1 MHAQAHIDRPV
12 PIPIWK
18 RILDVACCLI
28 ALPFLGLAA
37 LWAFIITTT
46 TSRGPVFF
54 RQERVGYMGRRFWL
68 YKFRT
73 MHVTASVSEHQ
84 AYFSQLMTSNV
95 PMQKLDARGD
105 RRLIPGGWLL
115 RASGLDELPQ
125 IINVLRGE
133 MSIVGPRPCI
143 PYEYERYSLPQ
154 RERLRSVPG
163 LTGLWQVSGK
173 NRTTFDE
180 MVSMDIAYA
189 ERLSFISDLGIIF
202 RTVPALLTQ
211 ISDTRKARRSGG
223 VVPVPAA
230 TNSVGEMKSRAATG
244 SEDAGLA
251 ATAVSATF
259 VARSQNV
266 IAGTRVEEHR
276 DASTRQSRESW
287 ISFKSGSNSDSI
299 GPRLAEQPPQT

>member
-1 MHAQAHIDRPV
+1 MPSPADVNLPV

-18 RILDVACCLI
+18 RLLDVTCCVI
-28 ALPFLGLAA
+28 ALPFLALAA
-37 LWAFIITTT
+37 CWAFFITSI
-46 TSRGPVFF
+46 TSRGPIFF
-54 RQERVGYMGRRFWL
+54 RQERVGYMGRRFLL

-73 MHVTASVSEHQ
+73 MHVTASVSDHQ
-84 AYFSQLMTSNV
+84 VHFSRLMTSNE

-143 PYEYERYSLPQ
+143 PYEYERYSLWQ
-154 RERLRSVPG
+154 RDRLRSVPG

-173 NRTTFDE
+173 NQTTFDE
-180 MVSMDIAYA
+180 MVSLDIAYA
-189 ERLSFISDLGIIF
+189 KQLSFASDLGIIF
-202 RTVPALLTQ
+202 KTIPALVTQ
-211 ISDTRKARRSGG
+211 VSDTRKARKSGG
-223 VVPVPAA
+223 MMPVQAA
-230 TNSVGEMKSRAATG
+230 ANAPGEMQSSPATG
-244 SEDAGLA
+244 GEEGGLS

-259 VARSQNV
+259 LTRSQNV

-276 DASTRQSRESW
+276 DVSTRQSRETCV
-287 ISFKSGSNSDSI
+287 SFKSGSESDSI
-299 GPRLAEQPPQT
+299 GPRLVQPRPPA